1 MLLADGTIV
10 SNGTSTES
18 LDAFTD
24 NGSEFDRWQSIERE
38 VWGDG
43 EELTTAPQTKK
54 EQRQQKKQRAVASKA
69 EDRSGGPLLVIFLF
83 GLGFFA
89 LLYWI
94 LVVQGAASGAADGAA
109 AKFGAPPAVSRVVA
123 DVGCAPVQTLLTTD
137 RFIGGEPDIADLLA
151 ASQRDLD
158 ALAAL
163 RTANAETAQ
172 LAATLEFR
180 AQLVLA
186 TAVQVQDGALTPA
199 DLRNQIA
206 PLDEQVNGAMR
217 ALTTFTQQNCG

>member
-1 MLLADGTIV
+1 M
-10 SNGTSTES
+10 SNGTSTAS

-43 EELTTAPQTKK
+43 EELTTTTPQSKK
-54 EQRQQKKQRAVASKA
+54 EQRQLKKQRAVASKA

-89 LLYWI
+89 LLYWV
-94 LVVQGAASGAADGAA
+94 LVVQGAASGSTDADI
-109 AKFGAPPAVSRVVA
+109 AKFGAPPAVARVVA
-123 DVGCAPVQTLLTTD
+123 DLGCAPVQTLLTTD
-137 RFIGGEPDIADLLA
+137 RFVGGEPAIADLLS
-151 ASQRDLD
+151 ASQRDID

-180 AQLVLA
+180 AQLVLV
-186 TAVQVQDGALTPA
+186 TAGQVQEGSLTPA
-199 DLRNQIA
+199 DLQNQIA
-206 PLDEQVNGAMR
+206 PLDEQVHGAIR
-217 ALTTFTQQNCG
+217 ALTTFRQQNCS